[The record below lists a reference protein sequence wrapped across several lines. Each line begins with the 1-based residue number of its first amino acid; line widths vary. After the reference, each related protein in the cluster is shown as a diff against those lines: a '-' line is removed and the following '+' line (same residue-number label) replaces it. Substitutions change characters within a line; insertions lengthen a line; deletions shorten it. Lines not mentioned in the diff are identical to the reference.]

1 MFKSY
6 IYYLGFKLHDI
17 FFRKNTHKKEKSVR
31 KPNKKRYLFQK
42 CIIGIVAV
50 LWLITA
56 GNMLWGIS
64 GYGFMNYISTNA
76 SNVNYGDKKIVSAFE
91 GTFDDMSFKR
101 VQGSVSVYGRYCD
114 VALTD
119 MAKRI
124 ILEQIAEKI
133 GINKYSIADT
143 NEDENSVKTLSQ
155 TSKNGDVICKLV
167 TVNGKDVSQY
177 IYIGITLNDTIES
190 IFTYENIVNEILND
204 LNIEAQVTVNLK
216 GVMEGELSMEQ
227 RDIITNT
234 LMEKTGAYVVAEKK
248 SEDMYTVYGYD
259 SSIKKYILSV
269 KDKINVNISMNYNEK
284 TNETNVYYSTPINSE
299 DY

>member
-6 IYYLGFKLHDI
+6 IYYLGAKLHDRFI
-17 FFRKNTHKKEKSVR
+17 NRGNKRSQSVDKLDKLSR
-31 KPNKKRYLFQK
+31 KRYTFKKYVLA
-42 CIIGIVAV
+42 IIAI
-50 LWLITA
+50 LWLIMA

-64 GYGFMNYISTNA
+64 GYGFMNYISTNSA
-76 SNVNYGDKKIVSAFE
+76 NVNNNKIVNVFG
-91 GTFDDMSFKR
+91 GTFEDMSFKK
-101 VQGSVSVYGRYCD
+101 VQGNVSVYGRYCD

-143 NEDENSVKTLSQ
+143 IEDENSVKTLAQS
-155 TSKNGDVICKLV
+155 SKNGDVICKLV
-167 TVNGKDVSQY
+167 TVNEKDVSQY

-190 IFTYENIVNEILND
+190 IFTYENIVNEILKD

-216 GVMEGELSMEQ
+216 GVIDGKLSMEQ
-227 RDIITNT
+227 KDVITNT
-234 LMEKTGAYVVAEKK
+234 IMEKTGAYVVAEKK
-248 SEDMYTVYGYD
+248 NEDMYTVYAYD
-259 SSIKKYILSV
+259 DSIKNYILSV

-284 TNETNVYYSTPINSE
+284 TDETNVYYSTPINNQ

>member
-17 FFRKNTHKKEKSVR
+17 FFRKHTHKKEKSVR

-76 SNVNYGDKKIVSAFE
+76 SNVNYGDKRIVSAFE
-91 GTFDDMSFKR
+91 GTFDDMSFKK

-143 NEDENSVKTLSQ
+143 TEDENSVKTLSQ

-177 IYIGITLNDTIES
+177 IYIGITLNNTIES
-190 IFTYENIVNEILND
+190 IFTYEKIVNEILKD

-216 GVMEGELSMEQ
+216 GVIDGELSMEQ

>member
-6 IYYLGFKLHDI
+6 IYYFGFKLHD
-17 FFRKNTHKKEKSVR
+17 FFVRKDTQKKEKSLR
-31 KPNKKRYLFQK
+31 KPNKKRYVFQK
-42 CIIGIVAV
+42 CILGIVAI

-76 SNVNYGDKKIVSAFE
+76 SNVNYSDKKIISAFE
-91 GTFDDMSFKR
+91 GTFDDMSFKK

-124 ILEQIAEKI
+124 ILEQIAEEI
-133 GINKYSIADT
+133 GINRYSIADT
-143 NEDENSVKTLSQ
+143 IEDENSVKTLSQ
-155 TSKNGDVICKLV
+155 ASKNGDVICKLV
-167 TVNGKDVSQY
+167 TVNAKDVSQY
-177 IYIGITLNDTIES
+177 IYIGITLSDTIEA

-216 GVMEGELSMEQ
+216 GVIDGALSMEQ
-227 RDIITNT
+227 KDVITNT
-234 LMEKTGAYVVAEKK
+234 IMEKTGAYVVAEKRN
-248 SEDMYTVYGYD
+248 EDMYTVYGYD
-259 SSIKKYILSV
+259 DSIKNYILSV

-284 TNETNVYYSTPINSE
+284 TDETNVYYSTPINNQ